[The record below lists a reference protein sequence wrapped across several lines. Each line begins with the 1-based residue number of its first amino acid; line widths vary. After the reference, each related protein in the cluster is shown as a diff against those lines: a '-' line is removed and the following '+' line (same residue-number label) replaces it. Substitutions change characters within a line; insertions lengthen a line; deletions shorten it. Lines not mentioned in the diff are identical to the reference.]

1 MRTLQPWNRDL
12 EIEGSLPRS
21 LFSRLILQRLVGS
34 AHPTIERTLQ
44 IMPANLPPEY
54 YKLKHQLE
62 AAKTDDERLQLMEEM
77 LRITPK
83 HKGSEKV
90 VSDLRRRIA
99 KLRNAPDK
107 KSGTKRHSHHIP
119 KQGAGQIVLLGA
131 PNVGKS
137 RILASF
143 TNARPEVSHTPFSTR
158 EPGIGML
165 NYGNIQF
172 QLIDTPPMTADFVQP
187 ETLDLARNA
196 DMLLIVVN
204 LGGDEVL
211 DEVEIVTSKLQAAKI
226 PIGGEVHN
234 GEIEET
240 DSPSGT
246 GANRLGLIV
255 ANQMD
260 DANASDRL
268 EILKEFYADSFRICP
283 LSAATGDG
291 REHLEKTIYD
301 KLEILRVYTKT
312 PGKRVDRDDPLV
324 LPIGS
329 TVIDAAMELHRDF
342 AANLKFARAWGV
354 NWHDGQSVSRD
365 DNVHDG
371 DILEFHI

>member
-1 MRTLQPWNRDL
+1 MRTLQ
-12 EIEGSLPRS
+12 
-21 LFSRLILQRLVGS
+21 
-34 AHPTIERTLQ
+34 T
-44 IMPANLPPEY
+44 MPANLPPEY

-62 AAKTDDERLQLMEEM
+62 AAKTDDERLSLMEEM

-90 VSDLRRRIA
+90 ISDLRRRIA

-107 KSGTKRHSHHIP
+107 KGGTKRHTHHIP
-119 KQGAGQIVLLGA
+119 KQGAGQIILLGA

-137 RILASF
+137 QILASF
-143 TNARPEVSHTPFSTR
+143 TNAKPEVSRTPFTTR
-158 EPGIGML
+158 EPAIGML
-165 NYGNIQF
+165 NYENIQF

-187 ETLDLARNA
+187 EILDLARNA

-204 LGGDEVL
+204 LAGDDVL
-211 DEVEIVTSKLQAAKI
+211 DEVDIVASKLQGAKI
-226 PIGGEVHN
+226 EIGGEIDDAEVDESGSHTKN
-234 GEIEET
+234 G
-240 DSPSGT
+240 SNKPV
-246 GANRLGLIV
+246 LIA

-260 DANASDRL
+260 DSNAPDRL
-268 EILKEFYADSFRICP
+268 EILKEFYSETLEICP
-283 LSAATGDG
+283 LSAATGEG
-291 REHLEKTIYD
+291 REHLEKIIYD

-312 PGKRVDRDDPLV
+312 PGKRVDGDDPLV

-342 AANLKFARAWGV
+342 AANLKFARVWGV

-365 DNVHDG
+365 DHVHDG
-371 DILEFHI
+371 DILEFHV

>member
-1 MRTLQPWNRDL
+1 
-12 EIEGSLPRS
+12 
-21 LFSRLILQRLVGS
+21 
-34 AHPTIERTLQ
+34 
-44 IMPANLPPEY
+44 MPANLPPEY

-62 AAKTDDERLQLMEEM
+62 AAKTDDERLSLLEEM

-107 KSGTKRHSHHIP
+107 KGGTKRHSHHIP

-137 RILASF
+137 RFLASC
-143 TNARPEVSHTPFSTR
+143 TNAKPEIAHTPFTTR
-158 EPGIGML
+158 EPIIGML
-165 NYGNIQF
+165 NYENIQF
-172 QLIDTPPMTADFVQP
+172 QIIDTPPMTADFVQP
-187 ETLDLARNA
+187 EILDLARNS
-196 DMLLIVVN
+196 DMLLIIVN
-204 LGGDEVL
+204 LGGDDVL
-211 DEVEIVTSKLQAAKI
+211 DEVEVVASKLIDAKI
-226 PIGGEVHN
+226 AITQEVHGGGDDGNSSTADN
-234 GEIEET
+234 G
-240 DSPSGT
+240 PSKP
-246 GANRLGLIV
+246 ALIV
-255 ANQMD
+255 ANRID
-260 DANASDRL
+260 DPNASDRL
-268 EILKEFYADSFRICP
+268 EILTEFYGETFEIQP
-283 LSAATGDG
+283 LSAATGEG

-301 KLEILRVYTKT
+301 RLKILRVYTKT
-312 PGKRVDRDDPLV
+312 PGKRVDHDDPLV

>member
-1 MRTLQPWNRDL
+1 
-12 EIEGSLPRS
+12 
-21 LFSRLILQRLVGS
+21 
-34 AHPTIERTLQ
+34 
-44 IMPANLPPEY
+44 MPANLPPEY

-90 VSDLRRRIA
+90 ISDLRRRIA

-107 KSGTKRHSHHIP
+107 KGGTKRHSHHIP
-119 KQGAGQIVLLGA
+119 KQGAGQITLLGM

-143 TNARPEVSHTPFSTR
+143 TNAKPEISHHPFTTR
-158 EPGIGML
+158 EPAVGMM
-165 NYGNIQF
+165 NYENIQI

-187 ETLDLARNA
+187 EILDVARNS
-196 DMLLIVVN
+196 DMLLIIVN
-204 LGGDEVL
+204 LGGDDVL
-211 DEVEIVTSKLQAAKI
+211 DEVEIVTSKLKAANI
-226 PIGGEVHN
+226 MIDREIFDNEVDGN
-234 GEIEET
+234 SSSSENN
-240 DSPSGT
+240 SGKPVQ
-246 GANRLGLIV
+246 IV

-260 DANASDRL
+260 DANASERL
-268 EILKEFYADSFRICP
+268 EILREFYGKTFEIHP
-283 LSAATGDG
+283 LSATTGEG
-291 REHLEKTIYD
+291 RRCLERTIYD

-312 PGKRVDRDDPLV
+312 PGKRVDRNDPLV

-342 AANLKFARAWGV
+342 AANLKFARVWGV

-371 DILEFHI
+371 DILEFHV